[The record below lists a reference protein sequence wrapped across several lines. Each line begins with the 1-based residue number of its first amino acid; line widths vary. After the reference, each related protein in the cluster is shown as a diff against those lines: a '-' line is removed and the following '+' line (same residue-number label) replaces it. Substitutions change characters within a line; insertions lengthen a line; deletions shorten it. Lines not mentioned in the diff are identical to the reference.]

1 MVVILTEGINESE
14 GWMDVS
20 YYAPHVKN
28 LDIGDIEMIQ
38 QPNEKLGIATETK
51 IQHLK

>member
-20 YYAPHVKN
+20 CYAPHVKN
-28 LDIGDIEMIQ
+28 VDIGDIEMIQ
-38 QPNEKLGIATETK
+38 QPNAKLGIATATTM
-51 IQHLK
+51 QHQK